1 MEKHITCCKHSRNW
15 LERQG
20 WRSLFI
26 THNIETHLI
35 PLFSVQ
41 CLIAHSMLYMES
53 PRLEPFWINSIDNRK
68 LVFNP
73 GGRKLAMW
81 LYGMGE
87 GSLKCFFFKKIKY
100 SWFTMLCQFLL
111 YSKVTQSYICIHY
124 FSHTIFHRLLSQ
136 ETGYNSLCYIVG
148 THCLSILNVIV
159 CIY

>member
-1 MEKHITCCKHSRNW
+1 MTCCKHSRNW

-20 WRSLFI
+20 WRLLFI

-41 CLIAHSMLYMES
+41 CLIAHSMLYMEY

-87 GSLKCFFFKKIKY
+87 GSLKLITSFLKK
-100 SWFTMLCQFLL
+100 
-111 YSKVTQSYICIHY
+111 
-124 FSHTIFHRLLSQ
+124 
-136 ETGYNSLCYIVG
+136 
-148 THCLSILNVIV
+148 LSIVDLQG
-159 CIY
+159 CISSRCTQQSVQQIYMYIYISDYFPV